1 MEIKNISDFKNDDPE
16 KYFAQEL
23 IEGNLTNVRII
34 RLAPGIALPPHKH
47 GSSDLMLYV
56 VEGSSK
62 LEIENGQRDFVAG
75 DIAFISPEEELRVSN
90 QGSSELTLLAFL
102 SPKFPAR

>member
-16 KYFAQEL
+16 KYFAKEL

-56 VEGSSK
+56 VEGSAK

>member
-23 IEGNLTNVRII
+23 IEGNLSNVRII
-34 RLAPGIALPPHKH
+34 RLAPEIALPPHKH

-56 VEGSSK
+56 VEGSAK
-62 LEIENGQRDFVAG
+62 LEIENGQRDLVAG